1 VEVVQVVLLQEELLQ
16 VELDLVEVEPV
27 QQVQTLEHVI
37 QAVVVAV
44 QIVTQEEMVVLV

>member
-1 VEVVQVVLLQEELLQ
+1 MVLVVLLHEELLQ